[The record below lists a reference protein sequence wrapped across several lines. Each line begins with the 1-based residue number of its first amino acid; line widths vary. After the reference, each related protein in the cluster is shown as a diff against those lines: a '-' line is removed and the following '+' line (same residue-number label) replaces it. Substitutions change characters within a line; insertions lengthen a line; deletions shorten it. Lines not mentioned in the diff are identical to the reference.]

1 MVQVQ
6 TAAGLSDVETYL
18 IDIGLPNG
26 VAFSAVQVSR
36 AILGP
41 GSDVLVGMDIISMG
55 DFSITN
61 QNGNTVFSFRVP
73 SCHTVDFVQ
82 EHNNGM
88 IKYKMAL
95 AGKGGF
101 RQPKKKK

>member
-6 TAAGLSDVETYL
+6 TAAGLSEVETYL
-18 IDIGLPNG
+18 IDVGLPNSVG
-26 VAFSAVQVSR
+26 FRAVTVSK

-41 GSDVLVGMDIISMG
+41 GSDVLIGMDIISSG

-73 SCHTVDFVQ
+73 SCHTVDFVL
-82 EHNNGM
+82 EHNNGL
-88 IKYKMAL
+88 IKYKMAQ

-101 RQPKKKK
+101 RQHKKKK